1 MEIGSFDLELISIYV
16 ILIEIRIQGCH
27 LQG

>member
-16 ILIEIRIQGCH
+16 ILIEIRIQDCH